1 VSISH
6 VSVKQRHIEVFC
18 SQRIRSLYMET
29 GLGESA
35 AMKAVLTAVVV
46 LGLGAILTAGHLGA
60 ETESEAP
67 SVSDPVPSPPA
78 GIIVTPPVSI
88 PARPESVPPVSS
100 PPQTCPATD
109 RRLDLIG

>member
-1 VSISH
+1 M
-6 VSVKQRHIEVFC
+6 KVFC
-18 SQRIRSLYMET
+18 SQRARSLYMKA

-35 AMKAVLTAVVV
+35 AMKAVLTAVVF
-46 LGLGAILTAGHLGA
+46 LGLGALLSAGRLGA

-67 SVSDPVPSPPA
+67 PVSDPVPSPPA

-88 PARPESVPPVSS
+88 PLRPEPVPPVSS